1 MNIKVKSLEKKVD
14 KQKDEINDPKQENSR
29 LKRSINYFENLFDRL
44 VNFIKK
50 LMFGKEKDRE
60 DYMHFS
66 KELYEHGIFS
76 DETIKDIR
84 DDYDYSKEHDNEK
97 NKNKDD
103 YEIGF

>member
-14 KQKDEINDPKQENSR
+14 KQKDEIEDLKQENSK
-29 LKRSINYFENLFDRL
+29 LKRTINYFENLFDRL

-50 LMFGKEKDRE
+50 RIFGKEKDRE

-76 DETIKDIR
+76 DETIEYIR
-84 DDYDYSKEHDNEK
+84 DDYNYSKEHDYSND
-97 NKNKDD
+97 KDD
-103 YEIGF
+103 LDMSL